1 MSEPWKNGHDFVL
14 YLKSGDR
21 GTHALEPGVTTVRA
35 AFRQDLEVPLTLDA
49 DWQVA
54 LLKLIYSH
62 SYGNAVL
69 KSPEDY
75 HCQIEDVLGT
85 GLSVRFMRLSQH
97 KHFTHVAQV
106 LEDLVE
112 KLDIL
117 VLPTLSGGLYHY
129 GQLHMEMLSTD
140 DDDFPMN
147 SKLDYFRRD
156 LLDIY
161 LTMYNSLPTTFEEVK
176 VYLNDASRSL
186 MGADRVK
193 YIWTLKNSTHY
204 GIELWAFGNYDL
216 GESLALM
223 MGFLEPDPDRPG
235 QTRIVDH
242 NTIYSPT
249 GNNTRGNWVVSRLDT
264 EHVGIMNEDFP
275 LGGVRLKLNI
285 PLLQLLYMRNRKVIF
300 DMGAW
305 TKDASPTLPYLRE
318 GATPTSS
325 AMWMVSLEPGR
336 WAIQVSPLNVVYF
349 RQGLE
354 RVVGIRSTIGHLYR
368 LPSLE
373 TPLTASLSNVD
384 LSRCYAEVDIVDMS
398 ITGEKQRHLLGAIP
412 LSSPTYGQTREYHPE
427 HLDFRALAAP
437 SQNLTQLRVH
447 LRTPE
452 NVGIPFYTGLVVLWL
467 YFRRRSG
474 ALSLTPSKM
483 SFQGGRRV
491 ALEGQAQRELFPDNR
506 PAHFR
511 LRLPE
516 MWTLDPTWEVGLMQ
530 LFLPHTWFN
539 VMDRQVSFRIHYK
552 SAMTVTTSLPA
563 GAYVTLGEVVQ
574 GLFQELETNVPQ
586 IDKTAF
592 ASMKLELDEKGFYK
606 WTFPNAVF
614 SLLLTGLVG
623 TGVGVSGMGDVER
636 AILLPFGSTPSHRGN
651 HPTRCQQQTRR
662 SRTDTKSHHVQTQ
675 PDQRLG
681 HHLQIFLSKHLRP
694 LQHHRTSLRGFP
706 DGQSHLDPWH
716 QHPQTIA
723 GRSVHP
729 SRDLLS
735 SQPIGVSR
743 HRNRY
748 KGQLGTSHSIP
759 RR

>member
-1 MSEPWKNGHDFVL
+1 
-14 YLKSGDR
+14 
-21 GTHALEPGVTTVRA
+21 
-35 AFRQDLEVPLTLDA
+35 
-49 DWQVA
+49 
-54 LLKLIYSH
+54 
-62 SYGNAVL
+62 
-69 KSPEDY
+69 
-75 HCQIEDVLGT
+75 
-85 GLSVRFMRLSQH
+85 
-97 KHFTHVAQV
+97 
-106 LEDLVE
+106 
-112 KLDIL
+112 
-117 VLPTLSGGLYHY
+117 
-129 GQLHMEMLSTD
+129 
-140 DDDFPMN
+140 
-147 SKLDYFRRD
+147 
-156 LLDIY
+156 
-161 LTMYNSLPTTFEEVK
+161 
-176 VYLNDASRSL
+176 
-186 MGADRVK
+186 
-193 YIWTLKNSTHY
+193 
-204 GIELWAFGNYDL
+204 
-216 GESLALM
+216 
-223 MGFLEPDPDRPG
+223 
-235 QTRIVDH
+235 
-242 NTIYSPT
+242 
-249 GNNTRGNWVVSRLDT
+249 
-264 EHVGIMNEDFP
+264 MNEDFP

-354 RVVGIRSTIGHLYR
+354 RVVGIGSTIGHLYR

-437 SQNLTQLRVH
+437 TQNLSQLRVH

-491 ALEGQAQRELFPDNR
+491 TLESQAQRELFPDNR

-516 MWTLDPTWEVGLMQ
+516 MWNVGSGFKATLPS
-530 LFLPHTWFN
+530 PHLVQCDGSSSVFSDSLQVRHDGHHLSDCWSVCDGGRGGARVVSRAGN
-539 VMDRQVSFRIHYK
+539 QRASNRQNGFC
-552 SAMTVTTSLPA
+552 
-563 GAYVTLGEVVQ
+563 
-574 GLFQELETNVPQ
+574 
-586 IDKTAF
+586 
-592 ASMKLELDEKGFYK
+592 LDEIGIGRERVLQVDVSQCRVL
-606 WTFPNAVF
+606 P
-614 SLLLTGLVG
+614 LLTGLVG

-675 PDQRLG
+675 VDQRLG
-681 HHLQIFLSKHLRP
+681 HHLQILLSKHLRP
-694 LQHHRTSLRGFP
+694 LQHHRTGLRGFP
-706 DGQSHLDPWH
+706 DGQSHLDPRH

-723 GRSVHP
+723 GRRFHP